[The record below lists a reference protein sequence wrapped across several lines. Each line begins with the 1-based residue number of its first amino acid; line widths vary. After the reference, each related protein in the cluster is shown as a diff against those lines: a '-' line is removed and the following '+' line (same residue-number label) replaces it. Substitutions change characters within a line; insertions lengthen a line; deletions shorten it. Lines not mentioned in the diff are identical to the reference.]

1 VSCGAI
7 AWWRAPDFVA
17 LLERHGTVEHL
28 VVQFDFLVQVQRDA
42 RAEFAIPGSSKSA
55 SGNTGFADIVSVA
68 TGEIWEIK
76 PEHLEDA
83 AVKEA
88 SRYAKFAKVACGS
101 QWRPGTSY
109 STTNLFGGGGVVY
122 RLEGNGNKAEL
133 IARQGRPGAVLYK
146 WRING
151 SEVSSLIPYF
161 SWALRQQIVTDYF
174 AAGQPQPLP
183 GAKPPNNLPPPKFK
197 PPVLTP
203 DGCIPQLGPLIP
215 GLVRS
220 IRSISAQTVLDGS
233 TVAILL
239 NGAVFNAIFGPGL
252 VANQIAAMQVKT
264 DPVQTLQRTALTMLT
279 ATVGIPGAFAAGW
292 LLAEALPLAA
302 GVIGLVV
309 RVGGTVTAAAE
320 GALGNLVS
328 GLNNAVARTAVTA
341 GAAVVAFVIPRA
353 SMADSKTPVG
363 FDVSIAKFVVIPPGR
378 SAPRIGLSMNVDG
391 GDWVVAGLAR
401 TPPD

>member
-1 VSCGAI
+1 M
-7 AWWRAPDFVA
+7 
-17 LLERHGTVEHL
+17 
-28 VVQFDFLVQVQRDA
+28 VQFDFLVQVQRDA
-42 RAEFAIPGSSKSA
+42 RAEFAIPGSSKST
-55 SGNTGFADIVSVA
+55 SGQTGFADIVSIA

-76 PEHLEDA
+76 PERLEDN

-133 IARQGRPGAVLYK
+133 IAYQGRPGAVLYK

-161 SWALRQQIVTDYF
+161 AWALRQQIVKDYF
-174 AAGQPQPLP
+174 AVGQPQPLP
-183 GAKPPNNLPPPKFK
+183 GAKPPNNLPPPKYK

-203 DGCIPQLGPLIP
+203 DGCIPQLGPLLPEFI
-215 GLVRS
+215 RS
-220 IRSISAQTVLDGS
+220 IRSICAQTVLDGS
-233 TVAILL
+233 SVAILL
-239 NGAVFNAIFGPGL
+239 NSAVFNAIFGPGI
-252 VANQIAAMQVKT
+252 VANQIAVMQVKA
-264 DPVQTLQRTALTMLT
+264 DPVQALQRTALTMLI
-279 ATVGIPGAFAAGW
+279 ATVGIPGAIAAGW
-292 LLAEALPLAA
+292 LVVEALPLAA

-309 RVGGTVTAAAE
+309 RVGGTVAAGGE
-320 GALGNLVS
+320 GALGSLFS
-328 GLNNAVARTAVTA
+328 GLSNAVARTAVTV
-341 GAAVVAFVIPRA
+341 GSAVVAFVIPRA
-353 SMADSKTPVG
+353 SMADSKTPVA

-378 SAPRIGLSMNVDG
+378 PAPRVGLSVNADG